1 MLVKDLYYQKYLK
14 YKNKYINLQSQIGG
28 VDKYTGIDNVR
39 PDLVARGSKAY
50 PFPDKQFARL
60 FGNQSQDVQELVIE
74 KVDEMP
80 ISRLL
85 NRNKRDSIDIKT
97 FTSLKKKLRLDTSIE
112 KEAMFILSPITVYDP
127 DYLDNNEILML
138 AKIFIENSDK
148 PNMIPLITYM
158 TLSHVSV
165 LVPNSIPNTNPVPIQ
180 LVNASNKPLNFDL
193 TKLKEFIFDTSVDQ
207 KLELRFDK
215 KNYLNDDQLHFELFF
230 IFICI
235 LITNKQI
242 KLRFTSIDLH
252 IYKKSF
258 NTIIFGL
265 NQNIIIEL
273 NIGNCQ
279 IGYEEAILLANAL
292 ENNTTLQTLNLIS
305 NHIGIG
311 GTTSIANVLEKNRT
325 LLTFYLGRN
334 QIGDGGATAL
344 ASALEKNT
352 TLISLDLYEN
362 NIGID
367 GAIALASALEK
378 NRTLENISLSGN
390 NIGDIG
396 ATVLASALEKTTISS
411 LSIDYNQISNKG
423 ATELA
428 NALDKNTTLLNLN
441 LSYNKIGIKGATALA
456 NALKKNVTLGTLSF
470 YHNDITE
477 QEYDILKK
485 LLNQNRRFMLI
496 NNMIY

>member
-14 YKNKYINLQSQIGG
+14 YKNKYINLQSQMGG
-28 VDKYTGIDNVR
+28 VDNIR
-39 PDLVARGSKAY
+39 PPLVTHGSKAY
-50 PFPDKQFARL
+50 PFPDKQFATL
-60 FGNQSQDVQELVIE
+60 FGNQSQDVQDLVIE

-85 NRNKRDSIDIKT
+85 NRNKRDSIDEKT

-148 PNMIPLITYM
+148 PNMTPLITYM
-158 TLSHVSV
+158 TLSPVSV
-165 LVPNSIPNTNPVPIQ
+165 VVPNTNPVPIQ

-193 TKLKEFIFDTSVDQ
+193 TKLKEFIFDTSVDE
-207 KLELRFDK
+207 KLELRFDR
-215 KNYLNDDQLHFELFF
+215 KNYLNDNQLHFELFF

-265 NQNIIIEL
+265 KQNIIIEL
-273 NIGNCQ
+273 NIGGCQ
-279 IGYEEAILLANAL
+279 IGYEEATLLAN
-292 ENNTTLQTLNLIS
+292 
-305 NHIGIG
+305 
-311 GTTSIANVLEKNRT
+311 V
-325 LLTFYLGRN
+325 
-334 QIGDGGATAL
+334 
-344 ASALEKNT
+344 LEKNT
-352 TLISLDLYEN
+352 TLITLDIYAN
-362 NIGID
+362 NIGIE

-390 NIGDIG
+390 KIGDGG

-411 LSIDYNQISNKG
+411 LIISYNNIGDKG

-441 LSYNKIGIKGATALA
+441 LSYNKIGIEGAMALA
-456 NALKKNVTLGTLSF
+456 NALKKNVTLGTLYF

-485 LLNQNRRFMLI
+485 LLNQNRRFLLI
-496 NNMIY
+496 NNMVY

>member
-1 MLVKDLYYQKYLK
+1 MPVKDLYYKKYLK

-28 VDKYTGIDNVR
+28 VNKYTGIDTIH
-39 PDLVARGSKAY
+39 PDLVARGSNAY
-50 PFPDKQFARL
+50 PFPDKKFARL

-85 NRNKRDSIDIKT
+85 NRNKRDSIDEKT

-148 PNMIPLITYM
+148 PNMTPLITYM
-158 TLSHVSV
+158 TLSPVSV
-165 LVPNSIPNTNPVPIQ
+165 VVPNTNPVPIQ

-193 TKLKEFIFDTSVDQ
+193 TKLKEFIFDTSVDE
-207 KLELRFDK
+207 KLELRFDR
-215 KNYLNDDQLHFELFF
+215 KNYLNDNQLHFELFF

-265 NQNIIIEL
+265 KQNIIIEL
-273 NIGNCQ
+273 NIGGCQ
-279 IGYEEAILLANAL
+279 IGYEEATLLAN
-292 ENNTTLQTLNLIS
+292 
-305 NHIGIG
+305 
-311 GTTSIANVLEKNRT
+311 V
-325 LLTFYLGRN
+325 
-334 QIGDGGATAL
+334 
-344 ASALEKNT
+344 LEKNT
-352 TLISLDLYEN
+352 TLITLDIYAN
-362 NIGID
+362 NIGIE

-390 NIGDIG
+390 KIGDGG

-411 LSIDYNQISNKG
+411 LIISYNNIGDKG

-441 LSYNKIGIKGATALA
+441 LSYNKIGIEGAMALA
-456 NALKKNVTLGTLSF
+456 NALKKNVTLGTLYF

-485 LLNQNRRFMLI
+485 LLNQNRRFLLI
-496 NNMIY
+496 NNMVY